1 MQQEDSRNSLL
12 NFAPRSTGSLPNDRY
27 DDESPKNTNNVF
39 SAQVSNKDIEVDIN
53 SKPLQPLVNTTKQET
68 QEVLPEKKPVSISTT
83 RYSLNN
89 ANNVTNTK
97 TAETKPNTT
106 INIAKIPEGKP
117 VDTKIANSANNRPAE
132 AKNVSSST
140 TTNKLITDELN
151 KLADA
156 ITEEMI
162 KRLLEIEVRNPET
175 LVPIKCAIHLPI
187 TNNNQND
194 SMSIII
200 IFNSFIF

>member
-1 MQQEDSRNSLL
+1 LQQEDSRSSLL

-27 DDESPKNTNNVF
+27 DDESPKNTSNLF

-53 SKPLQPLVNTTKQET
+53 SKPLPPLVNTTKQET
-68 QEVLPEKKPVSISTT
+68 QEVLPEKKPVSISTN
-83 RYSLNN
+83 RHSFD
-89 ANNVTNTK
+89 TK
-97 TAETKPNTT
+97 IP
-106 INIAKIPEGKP
+106 IPEGKP
-117 VDTKIANSANNRPAE
+117 VDTKIANSANNRPAD

-162 KRLLEIEVRNPET
+162 KKLLEIEVRNPET